1 MHPLSLSAP
10 DTPSQLYAVKLVYRR
25 RHRDQRR
32 GRGAQQR
39 ATPPKPQPPVHGW
52 AGQRQQRAKQ
62 TPQHYQRRN
71 GRGRKRWE
79 HVNEVRLD
87 GSEYPHHADFE
98 QQQPDDGHG
107 TVHVLVRRPS
117 VLKEKDRNQDAEEDA
132 DWEAHLRLV
141 DIIVGLGE
149 ADDGH
154 VVRPCHKQDAGDRNA
169 KVG

>member
-1 MHPLSLSAP
+1 MLASPQPKCTL
-10 DTPSQLYAVKLVYRR
+10 SQLYAVKLVYQQRR
-25 RHRDQRR
+25 RDQRHGHR
-32 GRGAQQR
+32 TQQR

-52 AGQRQQRAKQ
+52 AGQRQQRTKQ